1 MNKSPL
7 SRIISKYWT
16 LFDHSGGPSG
26 PDPYYR
32 KPTEYPG
39 TPGYPY
45 PTGTPRYPYPT
56 EYPYPTGY
64 PYTTEYPGPD
74 GSPHDSFSLYLVG
87 NIVRLVNVSID
98 DDKLPPVFS
107 FDFNRVCIFVIK
119 SIPSLITLISLALIN
134 I

>member
-1 MNKSPL
+1 MS
-7 SRIISKYWT
+7 Y
-16 LFDHSGGPSG
+16 HSG
-26 PDPYYR
+26 PDPYYP
-32 KPTEYPG
+32 KPTEYPE

-45 PTGTPRYPYPT
+45 PTGTPGYPYPT

-64 PYTTEYPGPD
+64 PYTTGYPYPTGYPYTTVYPGPD
-74 GSPHDSFSLYLVG
+74 GSPHDSFSRYLVG

-119 SIPSLITLISLALIN
+119 FIQV
-134 I
+134 